1 MDGLS
6 AAASVIAVIQMS
18 QIIGGFLK
26 DLYREIRRAR
36 TEIERLYDT
45 VISLE
50 IIAKG
55 LEDLA
60 KRRAL
65 GMNASLLEDPQGP
78 LKQALKELK
87 NVKEK
92 LDVQIVD
99 GSQFEKTK
107 LSVKQS
113 MKRSLRWPF
122 DEGVLAIL
130 GRLENQRSSLL
141 MSTAVNT
148 L

>member
-26 DLYREIRRAR
+26 DLYREIRHAR

-45 VISLE
+45 FIRLD

-55 LEDLA
+55 LDDLA

-65 GMNASLLEDPQGP
+65 GMMNASLLEDP
-78 LKQALKELK
+78 
-87 NVKEK
+87 
-92 LDVQIVD
+92 
-99 GSQFEKTK
+99 
-107 LSVKQS
+107 
-113 MKRSLRWPF
+113 
-122 DEGVLAIL
+122 
-130 GRLENQRSSLL
+130 
-141 MSTAVNT
+141 
-148 L
+148 